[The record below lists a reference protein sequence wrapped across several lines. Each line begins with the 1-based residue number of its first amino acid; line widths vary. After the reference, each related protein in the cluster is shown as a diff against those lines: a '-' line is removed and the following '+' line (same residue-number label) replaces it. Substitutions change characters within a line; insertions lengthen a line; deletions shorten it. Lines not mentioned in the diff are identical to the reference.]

1 MNDTLNE
8 MGADSAHLTTDH
20 LTHDNPALWQ
30 QVARLQLVA
39 QSVLDQQLAG
49 IHLSPHRGQSIEFSE
64 HRHYQPGDDP
74 RKIDWRAFGKTN
86 KLHVKEYE
94 NETRMQVH
102 LALDHSG
109 SMGFP
114 TDSDMTSKFDWSKQL
129 FAVLAYM
136 FIKQGDAISCSAFN
150 NKTTEHLKSSSVPSH
165 LGRVLRALAGVSAR
179 GQSDFGSVIHEGN
192 CENRRP
198 TLSFF
203 ISDFFSPKY
212 VEKLNFPPIPTS
224 QGRMVAIQVLSPQ
237 ESQFTFQ
244 QPSSFKS
251 LEGPDALFLF
261 PMQIRKTYL
270 KKLKTYNDA
279 LERHFHKSG
288 AYFFRF
294 SIEHDLASAVT
305 EMVSVIQKM
314 L

>member
-1 MNDTLNE
+1 MDNTVNE
-8 MGADSAHLTTDH
+8 MGADPGHLTND
-20 LTHDNPALWQ
+20 DPALWEQ
-30 QVARLQLVA
+30 AARLQLVA
-39 QSVLDQQLAG
+39 QSVVDQQLAG

-114 TDSDMTSKFDWSKQL
+114 SESDKMSKFGWSKQL

-136 FIKQGDAISCSAFN
+136 FIKQGDAVSCSAFN
-150 NKTTEHLKSSSVPSH
+150 NRTTDYLESSSVPSH
-165 LGRVLRALAGVSAR
+165 LGRVLRALTGVSAT
-179 GQSDFGSVIHEGN
+179 GPSDFGNVIHEGN
-192 CENRRP
+192 REKRRP
-198 TLSFF
+198 TLNFF
-203 ISDFFSPKY
+203 ISDFFSPMY
-212 VEKLNFPPIPTS
+212 VANLNFPTIPVN

-237 ESQFTFQ
+237 EIQFAFQ
-244 QPSSFKS
+244 QPTSFKS
-251 LEGPDALFLF
+251 LEGPDELFLF

-270 KKLKTYNDA
+270 KKLRAYNNA

-294 SIEHDLASAVT
+294 PTQHDLASAVT
-305 EMVSVIQKM
+305 EMVSVIQTM